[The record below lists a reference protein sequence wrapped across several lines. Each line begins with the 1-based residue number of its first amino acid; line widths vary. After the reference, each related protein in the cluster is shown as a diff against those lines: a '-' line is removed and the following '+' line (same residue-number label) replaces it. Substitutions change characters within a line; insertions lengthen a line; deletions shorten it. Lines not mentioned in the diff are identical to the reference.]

1 MTRDNRPSPQSD
13 QICHSGDKMNMGQKI
28 KANIG
33 AKLAKYGQ
41 KLGQELGHP
50 VLYVLFVCDMQ
61 DYPL

>member
-41 KLGQELGHP
+41 KLGHP
-50 VLYVLFVCDMQ
+50 VLHVLIVCDMQ
-61 DYPL
+61 DYSLQ